1 MDSIEEATELYDL
14 FGESIFCAVCQED
27 VGEGERVRTIRQ
39 CQHGFHSSCVDRW
52 LIKENSCPVCRRT
65 VIKQRANYTAQTY
78 PGFILAES
86 DQNDLQRYILAYCLA
101 DGILRKF
108 KKAEPFRENSTN
120 IRATL
125 ANFHLETVRPFPL
138 DSCTRNSLFR
148 SRNKMRGEII
158 RRLSLDEN
166 ARAFNRIPVIG
177 SLYRRISVAEGN
189 IRSLWSIV

>member
-1 MDSIEEATELYDL
+1 M
-14 FGESIFCAVCQED
+14 
-27 VGEGERVRTIRQ
+27 GEGERVRTIRQ

-52 LIKENSCPVCRRT
+52 LIKEGSCPVCRGAVVT
-65 VIKQRANYTAQTY
+65 QRAQHTIQAY

-86 DQNDLQRYILAYCLA
+86 DQDDLQRYILAYCLA

-108 KKAEPFRENSTN
+108 KRAEPFRENSTN
-120 IRATL
+120 IRAAL

-158 RRLSLDEN
+158 RRLSLGN
-166 ARAFNRIPVIG
+166 AARAFNRIPVVG
-177 SLYRRISVAEGN
+177 SLYRRISFAEGN
-189 IRSLWSIV
+189 IRELWSVI

>member
-52 LIKENSCPVCRRT
+52 LIKESSCPVCRRT